1 MIIFN
6 NYLRNLFFNVYPKV
20 RKNQLLLFLYKKG
33 YDIIYCCFHQKKRGG
48 NVNYT
53 RDFSKGKIAE

>member
-1 MIIFN
+1 M
-6 NYLRNLFFNVYPKV
+6 
-20 RKNQLLLFLYKKG
+20 LFLYKKG